1 MTVLGALARMDV
13 DSSELPELR
22 DIEINDAIDGAL
34 LALLIQHRL
43 IGLAA
48 RAIETGELNVSNETA
63 EAIVDRHDMDMA
75 ATLRI
80 EVMMLRVAE
89 LLETESI
96 RLRVLKGSALAHTVA
111 TTPSDRSFRDV
122 DVLVRSSDIDQT
134 VAVLEAAG
142 ASRLQP
148 ELRPVFDRRFAKS
161 VTMRL
166 ADVEI
171 DVHRTL
177 APGPF
182 GLTIFPDDLFLLAG
196 TFAVAGRTLPTLDRT
211 DHLLHACYHAA
222 LGSQTPAMTN
232 LRDIALLAAG
242 DVDLDRIN
250 DAVERWEGQAV
261 MGRAVE
267 LVRESLGD
275 VLPPALCL
283 YTLSSEDRSS
293 LAPYLRDGD
302 RFPAL
307 AGASLR
313 ALPASSRAAYALA
326 VGLPV
331 GTNPVDR
338 VKVLS
343 RRYKNL

>member
-1 MTVLGALARMDV
+1 
-13 DSSELPELR
+13 
-22 DIEINDAIDGAL
+22 
-34 LALLIQHRL
+34 
-43 IGLAA
+43 
-48 RAIETGELNVSNETA
+48 
-63 EAIVDRHDMDMA
+63 
-75 ATLRI
+75 
-80 EVMMLRVAE
+80 
-89 LLETESI
+89 
-96 RLRVLKGSALAHTVA
+96 TVA

-122 DVLVRSSDIDQT
+122 DLLIRSSEIDQT

-148 ELRPVFDRRFAKS
+148 ELRPGFDRRFAKS

-166 ADVEI
+166 DDVEI

-182 GLTIFPDDLFLLAG
+182 GLTMFPDDLFLLAG
-196 TFAVAGRTLPTLDRT
+196 TFDVAGRTLPTLDRT

-250 DAVERWEGQAV
+250 DSIERWDGQAV

-283 YTLSSEDRSS
+283 YTLTAEDRSS

-307 AGASLR
+307 AAASLR